1 MMLNT
6 DTGTSAPLWALM
18 QIHKAPTAAL
28 MHSGGS
34 AGSGLLFN
42 NATEDNLI
50 TNVTVG
56 LFNYKDAETQS
67 GKVAHVGWIL
77 KTTGTDGRASRIQYE
92 TLACLTNSADA

>member
-6 DTGTSAPLWALM
+6 DTGTSAPLWSLM
-18 QIHKAPTAAL
+18 QISKAPTAAN

-34 AGSGLLFN
+34 AASGKLFN
-42 NATEDNLI
+42 NATEDNLV
-50 TNVTVG
+50 TDVTVG

-67 GKVAHVGWIL
+67 GKVAHVGWVL

-92 TLACLTNSADA
+92 TLAVLTNSQDS